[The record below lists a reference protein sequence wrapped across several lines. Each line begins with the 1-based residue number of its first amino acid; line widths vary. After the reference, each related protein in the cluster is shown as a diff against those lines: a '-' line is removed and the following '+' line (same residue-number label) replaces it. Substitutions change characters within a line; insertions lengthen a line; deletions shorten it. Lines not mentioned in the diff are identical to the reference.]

1 MAMVICPDCGKEQ
14 DNINKFCRNCGAD
27 LSKVAVE
34 EIRADYSQEP
44 AVLNQAGGSSN
55 EVTLAETSENIN
67 DKVAETS
74 ESIGNKVAEN
84 AESAVA
90 GEDTAVDAV
99 ADVENKAEV
108 TVPNIEKTIKKCS
121 NCGTELADNTKFCPT
136 CRKSTED
143 LSKSAA
149 IKFCPSCGTELS
161 PNVKFC
167 PNCGFNLDKMTA
179 NTQGTI
185 IKKVQKKTPIVAVI
199 LSFLFPGLGQFY
211 NDQSTKGLYFLILAI
226 VSWILMLI
234 LIGVLTYILIWLWS
248 IFDAYQSAEAINRG
262 ETLEDKLF

>member
-34 EIRADYSQEP
+34 EIRADFSQES
-44 AVLNQAGGSSN
+44 AVLNQGEGSSN
-55 EVTLAETSENIN
+55 EVTVAEPIEKIEDN
-67 DKVAETS
+67 VAET
-74 ESIGNKVAEN
+74 
-84 AESAVA
+84 ESAVA
-90 GEDTAVDAV
+90 DVAGEENAVDAAANVGEQTQV
-99 ADVENKAEV
+99 AVPSVES
-108 TVPNIEKTIKKCS
+108 TFKKCS
-121 NCGTELADNTKFCPT
+121 NCGSELADNVKFCPN
-136 CRKSTED
+136 CGKPAED
-143 LSKSAA
+143 LSNNAG
-149 IKFCPSCGTELS
+149 IKFCPSCGTELT
-161 PNVKFC
+161 PNVRFC

-179 NTQGTI
+179 NTQGAI
-185 IKKVQKKTPIVAVI
+185 IKKVEKKTPIVAVI

-226 VSWILMLI
+226 ASWVLMLI
-234 LIGVLTYILIWLWS
+234 LIGVLTYILVWIWS